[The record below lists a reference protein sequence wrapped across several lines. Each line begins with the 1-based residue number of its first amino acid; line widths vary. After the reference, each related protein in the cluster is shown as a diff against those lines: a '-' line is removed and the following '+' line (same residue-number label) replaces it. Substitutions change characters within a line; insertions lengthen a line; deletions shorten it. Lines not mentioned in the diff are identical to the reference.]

1 MKNVSAALYKSL
13 CFIVAFLLLCVVMNV
28 VFRKEMFTVSVLAFS
43 AGIGYFFLLYIA
55 SDKTEFFDEIYG
67 YCLTAFLICIGI
79 FQISNI
85 NNLRYAPSFD
95 MDAIFGGA
103 IQWLEEGSFP
113 DYYDYYDWF
122 PINLGGMCVLYVFFR
137 V

>member
-1 MKNVSAALYKSL
+1 MVCVKSGKEKSGMKNVSAALYKSL

-79 FQISNI
+79 FQRSSADFIHRRLSSLSN
-85 NNLRYAPSFD
+85 
-95 MDAIFGGA
+95 
-103 IQWLEEGSFP
+103 
-113 DYYDYYDWF
+113 
-122 PINLGGMCVLYVFFR
+122 C
-137 V
+137 